1 MYDAMIKKISYIVLI
16 YLLLTSCDDR
26 LEYSGTKKIV
36 FEGRIVDENNLPLN
50 NIDVSVY
57 VTKNGSGGGGWFMYA
72 PDSHSDDDIITYTT
86 TDGNGYYRMIFPMPK
101 DQDNIDLLINREVET
116 STHYNP
122 DYSNS
127 VITGIKPE
135 NIIDYGLDL
144 GEQKIFNLNNQTELT
159 VTINNMPLYYYG
171 YIDIELTGLVNDAI
185 YDYNLPAHFNYDITG
200 PYEDTSAH
208 YAFKVAKNQDIV
220 FTYSNGNI
228 NGISS
233 YAQTTIHIG
242 NEPVNYIIEY

>member
-1 MYDAMIKKISYIVLI
+1 MIKKLFYLVLVCFP
-16 YLLLTSCDDR
+16 LTSCDDR
-26 LEYSGTKKIV
+26 LDYIGTKKIV
-36 FEGRIVDENNLPLN
+36 FEGRIVDENNLPLD

-57 VTKNGSGGGGWFMYA
+57 VTKNGSTGGSWFMYV
-72 PDSHSDDDIITYTT
+72 PDSRGDDDIITYTT
-86 TDGNGYYRMIFPMPK
+86 TDSNGYYRMIFPMPR
-101 DQDNIDLLINREVET
+101 DQDNIALFINQDVKT

-127 VITGIKPE
+127 IITGIKPE
-135 NIIDYGLDL
+135 NIIDYGLDS
-144 GEQKIFNLNNQTELT
+144 GEQKIFNLDNQTELT

-171 YIDIELTGLVNDAI
+171 YIDIELAGLVNNGI

-208 YAFKVAKNQDIV
+208 YVFKVAKNQDVV
-220 FTYSNGNI
+220 FTYNNGII
-228 NGISS
+228 NGVSS